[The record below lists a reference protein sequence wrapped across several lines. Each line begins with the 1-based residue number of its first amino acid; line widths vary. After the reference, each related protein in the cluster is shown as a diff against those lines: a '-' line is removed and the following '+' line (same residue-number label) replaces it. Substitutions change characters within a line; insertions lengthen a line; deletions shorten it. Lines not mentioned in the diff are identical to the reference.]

1 MDFHTYPS
9 DVQSCQIKLESFGHT
24 QDQMQ
29 FQWADKNYRTLLRM
43 SGAGG
48 KEKDKVEKVGSD
60 FHRKILGGSDTNE
73 NISLAQFSVLVL
85 FHSVRGFPNYVLC
98 TDSLLFSRVFSLPG
112 RNERWICDELLFRH
126 LSWTDCQAGVPTQAP
141 LSFTTDLLPKH
152 NLPDDFLAGPVS
164 AHYLFSREIGYG
176 DDHHANSDCHVR
188 Y

>member
-1 MDFHTYPS
+1 MTKIFGRDQFFCLNFGR
-9 DVQSCQIKLESFGHT
+9 DQKLGEENEKGYV
-24 QDQMQ
+24 DQTFKFQ
-29 FQWADKNYRTLLRM
+29 FQWADKNYRRLLRM

-141 LSFTTDLLPKH
+141 LSFTT
-152 NLPDDFLAGPVS
+152 G
-164 AHYLFSREIGYG
+164 
-176 DDHHANSDCHVR
+176 
-188 Y
+188 